1 MEDAVTPGVAP
12 LMQEA
17 VIVQPELVEESGGI
31 DQNRNGTEIC
41 GEAEPALQGPSGDVE
56 NTAATDAVG
65 AGEGITPAFEQE
77 ITPTSRRKGK
87 RRKPAK
93 KKPPRPKKEP
103 SSVKKPPRKRKP
115 SDTYTTSA
123 RTQALPRRSS
133 NRLKQKQEAVDYSRL
148 PPKYHG
154 LPKPSM
160 RFCDYVINELLAAK
174 YQPINWL
181 IELPTVKKKLKYRQ
195 YGDADEF
202 ANEIRTLCMNPIDN
216 GLMDECL
223 ALLHV
228 FDQLWLH
235 LPADP
240 VEEQPPPTPVAEV
253 MDEDDELLLLRDE
266 AANQLKA
273 TESLLTELDSKQA
286 LLRDVQRRRR
296 EAWSTGAEM
305 PRFDPSLKM
314 SVKNTLE
321 KCQALLGPLEGKPLL
336 EDGAE
341 QSQKAKTKQT
351 VVTKEEVIPDTKNED
366 KNAPMTLDDMDE
378 LAEEIK
384 KLNTSEIDN
393 VIRTILNHHTIEIP
407 DGDEELVAIPIDRLA
422 HNALKDIRS
431 YVTELLATDRAD
443 DQIHTR
449 PRAVPTQDNSVID
462 VKTKKKKE
470 KKTSERRRAQPVKK
484 RVSFFDVEARKKELV
499 EGIKKLGG
507 TGTTRPI
514 KKQNPFLPEESQRP
528 SATFVRDTFSESSSS
543 SSDSWESSD
552 STGTSDTVS
561 DE

>member
-1 MEDAVTPGVAP
+1 MAFRVLLTDMEDAVTPGVAP

-17 VIVQPELVEESGGI
+17 VIVQPELVEE
-31 DQNRNGTEIC
+31 
-41 GEAEPALQGPSGDVE
+41 
-56 NTAATDAVG
+56 AATDAVG

-321 KCQALLGPLEGKPLL
+321 KCQALLGPLEGKPLVSVTYLRQSEFQL

-431 YVTELLATDRAD
+431 YVTELLATDRA
-443 DQIHTR
+443 
-449 PRAVPTQDNSVID
+449 AVID

>member
-1 MEDAVTPGVAP
+1 MVFRVLLTDMEDAVTPGVAP

-65 AGEGITPAFEQE
+65 VGEGIIPAFEQE

-228 FDQLWLH
+228 FDQL
-235 LPADP
+235 
-240 VEEQPPPTPVAEV
+240 
-253 MDEDDELLLLRDE
+253 

-314 SVKNTLE
+314 S
-321 KCQALLGPLEGKPLL
+321 L

-431 YVTELLATDRAD
+431 YVTELLATDRA
-443 DQIHTR
+443 
-449 PRAVPTQDNSVID
+449 AVID

-514 KKQNPFLPEESQRP
+514 KKQSAHLNIFLYF
-528 SATFVRDTFSESSSS
+528 FV
-543 SSDSWESSD
+543 
-552 STGTSDTVS
+552 
-561 DE
+561 